1 MRRPFLHSLAW
12 SFLVVFSLM
21 VGSVFVFN
29 DWPSAWFIILLMSPC
44 ILMIVGFW
52 GVRDTKADF
61 FRNQTYF
68 NIDQTRR
75 NTDKMVK

>member
-1 MRRPFLHSLAW
+1 ML
-12 SFLVVFSLM
+12 
-21 VGSVFVFN
+21 GSVFVFD

-44 ILMIVGFW
+44 VLLVIGFW
-52 GVRDTKADF
+52 GVKDPNADF